1 MQAFFYLF
9 FKLLSKLFQTHNVAF
24 SSFAM
29 NSLPLG
35 WGGKGNTFFLIFA
48 NFFSTFF
55 NLIAYRLLSESLAVT
70 GFPSLLRSGC
80 LCFSLSVNLCLIAGA
95 KVTLLFTFQS
105 FLSSF
110 F

>member
-55 NLIAYRLLSESLAVT
+55 KVFLTLLLIAFWAKALQLL
-70 GFPSLLRSGC
+70 GFPLFSGRVAC
-80 LCFSLSVNLCLIAGA
+80 VSVC
-95 KVTLLFTFQS
+95 Q
-105 FLSSF
+105 
-110 F
+110 